1 MSLQVPRDG
10 LVQKLQRLSSSQ
22 QSIESVSS
30 FCIFYSKDA
39 RGVVQIWEQEFYQ
52 AQPERKLALLY
63 LANHILQE
71 GRKKGMAFQEEFF
84 KVLPKAISHMA
95 KHADEKAKRSLVRIV
110 TVWEE
115 RRVFGTRHCKSFREA
130 LGMPPSAAAAAAA
143 DAKPAAAGGSGSK
156 SAGAGAAPPA
166 AAAAAAA
173 AAKLGPV
180 GDALSLVL
188 TTAGSTAA
196 KSKEFTSSWSQNL
209 LTSASLPE
217 VSLAHSKLGA
227 YAAALQEELSARQA
241 ALAALNAELAKQ
253 TAEVNRLE
261 SQLASAGQQRQ
272 QLDARLGS
280 LASTLS
286 AVAGLGQLFAAQQQ
300 QQNGVAAGA
309 DAAAGATAAAVA
321 DADAG
326 DAGGSPQAPDLEL
339 EADDDDDEAAGGAMG
354 LQPNPAQQQQQQQQQ
369 QPIITHD
376 LQALLANPAMLSAA
390 ITGAQQASAAAA
402 AGMGF
407 ASQAM
412 GMQLGL
418 PSAGVQLTLPSGP
431 MPPAAAAG
439 AMPPGATGYAFSAAA
454 PPQQQAGFSG
464 FGSGMAGGEY
474 AVAGQQQQQQQGG
487 GFGGLMALQQQQSGF
502 ADEADDPYDP
512 EHAD

>member
-130 LGMPPSAAAAAAA
+130 LGMPPSTAAAAA

-156 SAGAGAAPPA
+156 SAGAAPP
-166 AAAAAAA
+166 AAAAA

-253 TAEVNRLE
+253 TAEVGRLE

-300 QQNGVAAGA
+300 QQNGAAAGA
-309 DAAAGATAAAVA
+309 DAAAGATAAAA
-321 DADAG
+321 ADAG

-339 EADDDDDEAAGGAMG
+339 EADDDDGEAAAGGAMG
-354 LQPNPAQQQQQQQQQ
+354 LQPNPVQQQQQ

-402 AGMGF
+402 AAGMGY

-418 PSAGVQLTLPSGP
+418 PSAAGVQLTLPSGP
-431 MPPAAAAG
+431 VPPAAAAAAAG
-439 AMPPGATGYAFSAAA
+439 AMPPGAAGYAFSAAA

-464 FGSGMAGGEY
+464 FGVGMAGGEY

-487 GFGGLMALQQQQSGF
+487 GFGGLMALQQQPSGF